1 MKQTNKP
8 YRGNI
13 LEFVLIA
20 HNQSLMYTHSIFNF
34 DVLPNALLGQFK
46 DFIGDETL
54 RRVTDVHVVAV
65 TAGVVARDG
74 LQQACEDQVHCFVN
88 KLTNRVAS

>member
-1 MKQTNKP
+1 MVRQLEDTKSKKTNNNKKMKQTNKP

-34 DVLPNALLGQFK
+34 DVLPNALLG
-46 DFIGDETL
+46 
-54 RRVTDVHVVAV
+54 
-65 TAGVVARDG
+65 
-74 LQQACEDQVHCFVN
+74 
-88 KLTNRVAS
+88 